1 MTRSATRA
9 NIETVIAWLDAM
21 RRKDLDAAV
30 ACFAPEVVWEGLV
43 PGVECA
49 NRDDVREM
57 FTERIEDDIDAD
69 HLEVVGGSDGAVLGV
84 RSPEL
89 EELAGVRL
97 NGQLFN
103 VFTIRADRI
112 VRVRDFAQRAP
123 AHEAAGLQDL
133 RGWR

>member
-1 MTRSATRA
+1 MSSAR
-9 NIETVIAWLDAM
+9 
-21 RRKDLDAAV
+21 
-30 ACFAPEVVWEGLV
+30 C
-43 PGVECA
+43 C
-49 NRDDVREM
+49 
-57 FTERIEDDIDAD
+57 ERIEADIDAD
-69 HLEVVGGSDGAVLGV
+69 QLEVVGGSDGAVLGV